1 MSPAKLPEGSRGL
14 LKISVARVSVSRD
27 ARETPSLSSSRL
39 ISKLSLS
46 SFQREGDLDLIICY
60 FLENGLADLPP

>member
-1 MSPAKLPEGSRGL
+1 M
-14 LKISVARVSVSRD
+14 ARVSVSRD
-27 ARETPSLSSSRL
+27 ARETSSLSSSRL